1 MPRKDLMRLMVTIV
15 DRGKG
20 SAAVDI
26 YRSQKLH
33 FDYLCLGFG
42 TANSQILDYLGLEAT
57 EKDVVFTLAPAYR
70 MKRLIAKI
78 DERFHLS
85 RPGHGIVFTIPLTGV
100 CGRVHQIL
108 FREGQPSEEE
118 ESVDTVTN
126 MI

>member
-70 MKRLIAKI
+70 MKRSSSPFLLPECA
-78 DERFHLS
+78 D
-85 RPGHGIVFTIPLTGV
+85 GFTKSCLKKV
-100 CGRVHQIL
+100 SQVRRKNRWIL
-108 FREGQPSEEE
+108 LQ
-118 ESVDTVTN
+118 N